1 MNVFPVRAGIFPM
14 FPSEKHVPTCL
25 PRFSGV
31 LSWCTPSSSPEPR
44 LSQRPLGSFRDFECH
59 LERSSLPRECGDLS
73 ISLIR
78 PATSTASSS
87 PKRGS
92 FFEHRVKKSWQS
104 LPRACGD
111 LSRGPWC
118 HQRRKKSSPRQRG
131 SFHRTDSKALL
142 NQVFPARAGIVLEQ
156 KQAQK
161 VH

>member
-1 MNVFPVRAGIFPM
+1 MRGSFLRLKQKKLKVQVFPAYAGIFLIEVTYLHEEVV
-14 FPSEKHVPTCL
+14 FPACEGIFLPVEQIGDCPRVL
-25 PRFSGV
+25 PRAS
-31 LSWCTPSSSPEPR
+31 
-44 LSQRPLGSFRDFECH
+44 
-59 LERSSLPRECGDLS
+59 GDLS
-73 ISLIR
+73 
-78 PATSTASSS
+78 
-87 PKRGS
+87 
-92 FFEHRVKKSWQS
+92 KSQETEVGLYS